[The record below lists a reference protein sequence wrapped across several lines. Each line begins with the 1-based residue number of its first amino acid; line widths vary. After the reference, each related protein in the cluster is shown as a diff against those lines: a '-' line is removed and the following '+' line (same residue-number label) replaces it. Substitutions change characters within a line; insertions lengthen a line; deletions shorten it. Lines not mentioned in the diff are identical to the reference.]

1 MPRLIKKYQNGNP
14 MSWNP
19 TSMSLQDPTKMYTN
33 YFDKSLKTDLKLPSG
48 NFKGDPMIMGK
59 MQLKAPTLDS
69 KLPAATGSMSIGKPS
84 FLSQNLGGIGAISS
98 MVGPLVA
105 DRSATPFTKGLNTAY
120 DTIASTVSKF
130 GPYGK
135 AIGGVMKV
143 GGAVGGAVNN
153 LLGGGATGTK
163 VDQFLSSSF
172 ANLTPI
178 GFLNTALGKKS
189 KAYSKDLAADVNVG
203 YTADIGIEQKKYG
216 WLSGKARRAD
226 SKRNERTNVSNINKL
241 AIIRSGKEEN
251 LASANVWQD
260 GASRNE
266 QSMLGGINTLPL
278 SAKKGA
284 KINPAQL
291 RNIVNKVKY
300 TRSTPQEVIEEE
312 TPKFEEGGKLNV
324 IPEGALHA
332 RKNDLPEEIAEQ
344 VTNKGIPVITYDEGG
359 EITQHA
365 EIEVNEIIFNKE
377 TTERLEEYCKK
388 FEEAKSDEAKEI
400 LAIEA
405 GKFLTT
411 EILENTDD
419 RTGLLNEVE

>member
-59 MQLKAPTLDS
+59 MQLKAPTLGS

-84 FLSQNLGGIGAISS
+84 ML
-98 MVGPLVA
+98 
-105 DRSATPFTKGLNTAY
+105 
-120 DTIASTVSKF
+120 
-130 GPYGK
+130 
-135 AIGGVMKV
+135 
-143 GGAVGGAVNN
+143 GGAVSDVWAANKGALIDAAPQALDTVAGLITKRADVQSGGEAMFSKVSDKALKMGLKSGNPIAMGVGAALKGVDLVNQFGGKTSIKQGTLGIKTGPYITQIN
-153 LLGGGATGTK
+153 PMANKKFTVLGGGRRKDANKLTK
-163 VDQFLSSSF
+163 KQDI
-172 ANLTPI
+172 ANLFS
-178 GFLNTALGKKS
+178 GNV
-189 KAYSKDLAADVNVG
+189 AYQG
-203 YTADIGIEQKKYG
+203 EQ
-216 WLSGKARRAD
+216 D
-226 SKRNERTNVSNINKL
+226 
-241 AIIRSGKEEN
+241 N
-251 LASANVWQD
+251 LASADV
-260 GASRNE
+260 ASRKVLQNE

-419 RTGLLNEVE
+419 RTGLLNEIE

>member
-1 MPRLIKKYQNGNP
+1 
-14 MSWNP
+14 
-19 TSMSLQDPTKMYTN
+19 
-33 YFDKSLKTDLKLPSG
+33 
-48 NFKGDPMIMGK
+48 
-59 MQLKAPTLDS
+59 
-69 KLPAATGSMSIGKPS
+69 
-84 FLSQNLGGIGAISS
+84 
-98 MVGPLVA
+98 
-105 DRSATPFTKGLNTAY
+105 
-120 DTIASTVSKF
+120 
-130 GPYGK
+130 
-135 AIGGVMKV
+135 
-143 GGAVGGAVNN
+143 
-153 LLGGGATGTK
+153 
-163 VDQFLSSSF
+163 
-172 ANLTPI
+172 
-178 GFLNTALGKKS
+178 
-189 KAYSKDLAADVNVG
+189 
-203 YTADIGIEQKKYG
+203 
-216 WLSGKARRAD
+216 
-226 SKRNERTNVSNINKL
+226 
-241 AIIRSGKEEN
+241 
-251 LASANVWQD
+251 
-260 GASRNE
+260 
-266 QSMLGGINTLPL
+266 MLGGINTLPL

-419 RTGLLNEVE
+419 RTGLLNTIE